1 MTKVVLEDTA
11 SGYAISTI
19 NNNFETIE
27 DELNVKVLYR
37 DNPTGEP
44 NQMGNLLDMN
54 THRIINLGAPVAP
67 NDAARLA
74 DIPFDPIPIGT
85 TTALLTTVTP
95 FSTIAATN
103 AQGALEEIVSDL
115 SSTASLTQGAGTVG
129 FLYSLNYVGNTV
141 GRWLKDLA
149 TSAGSTFIGW
159 IQAGTGAVLRTI
171 SAKLRDKVTFEDY
184 GAVGDGSTDDTVA
197 MNAALATGYNVKAA
211 DTRKTYRITGPLVM
225 NSTSQVVDFN
235 FCTIELNDATGLLSN
250 LTVGDNVT
258 QLNGCKIR
266 NAVFTRTQAAT
277 AGAAIYARYIGDT
290 WIENCRIFGNSR
302 IYRGIDLNR
311 GVRIRVTGNFFQQ
324 TVSNGILVQG
334 TGTGANRA
342 VDIEVLNNRFDT
354 LGSSGLNC
362 FDFTEGIFCRGNI
375 FYACTSSSVT
385 VNASTNTN
393 GLVSFKFVDNDFDTT
408 IGVGM
413 YIQNV
418 NNITINNNWF
428 SNNTGVNLQIED
440 AVDSVVISGNQL
452 YGSTAKS
459 IQLSADNTVITGNLI
474 SGGDDGIFVRSTAS
488 VAQITGNVISG
499 MSGYGINLLETPI
512 TVQVGPNLFSSNTT
526 GNVSSGAVVPTIA
539 SATNMTLLGNSDTY
553 NISGTTNIATIL
565 GGWEGRT
572 VRLLFTGALTI
583 TNATGVFA
591 SVRLSGGA
599 NFTTAANS
607 GLSLTHN
614 GTQWYETGRAA

>member
-1 MTKVVLEDTA
+1 MADTTFVDYSTVVPAAWLNDVNDIAYTDLGGVGGIASSSGASKVGTIQTG
-11 SGYAISTI
+11 SGAI
-19 NNNFETIE
+19 
-27 DELNVKVLYR
+27 
-37 DNPTGEP
+37 
-44 NQMGNLLDMN
+44 
-54 THRIINLGAPVAP
+54 
-67 NDAARLA
+67 
-74 DIPFDPIPIGT
+74 
-85 TTALLTTVTP
+85 
-95 FSTIAATN
+95 
-103 AQGALEEIVSDL
+103 
-115 SSTASLTQGAGTVG
+115 
-129 FLYSLNYVGNTV
+129 
-141 GRWLKDLA
+141 
-149 TSAGSTFIGW
+149 
-159 IQAGTGAVLRTI
+159 LRTVQ
-171 SAKLRDKVTFEDY
+171 AELRDTVSFEQF
-184 GAVGDGSTDDTVA
+184 GAVGDGVTDDRTA
-197 MNAALATGYNVKAA
+197 MNLALATGYNVVASDK
-211 DTRKTYRITGPLVM
+211 RKTYRITGPLVM
-225 NSTSQVVDFN
+225 NSASQVVDFN
-235 FCTIELNDATGLLSN
+235 FCSVNLDDATGLLSN
-250 LTVGDNVT
+250 LTLGDNVT

-266 NAVFTRTQAAT
+266 NVIFTRTQVAT

-290 WIENCRIFGNSR
+290 WIENCRVFGNSR

-311 GVRIRVTGNFFQQ
+311 GVRVRVAGNFFQQ
-324 TVSNGILVQG
+324 TVSYGMLIQG

-354 LGSSGLNC
+354 LGSTGLNC
-362 FDFTEGIFCRGNI
+362 YDFTEGIFCRGNI

-385 VNASTNTN
+385 ISASNTTN
-393 GLVSFKFVDNDFDTT
+393 GLISFKFVDNDFDTT
-408 IGVGM
+408 AGVGL

-440 AVDSVVISGNQL
+440 AVDSVVISGNQM

-459 IQLSADNTVITGNLI
+459 IQLSADNTVVTGNLI
-474 SGGDDGIFVRSTAS
+474 SGGDDGIFVRSPVS
-488 VAQITGNVISG
+488 ICQITGNIISG
-499 MSGYGINLLETPI
+499 MTGYGINLLETPV

-526 GNVSSGAVVPTIA
+526 GNVSSGAVIPTIA

-572 VRLLFTGALTI
+572 VRLVFAGALTI
-583 TNATGVFA
+583 TNATGAFA